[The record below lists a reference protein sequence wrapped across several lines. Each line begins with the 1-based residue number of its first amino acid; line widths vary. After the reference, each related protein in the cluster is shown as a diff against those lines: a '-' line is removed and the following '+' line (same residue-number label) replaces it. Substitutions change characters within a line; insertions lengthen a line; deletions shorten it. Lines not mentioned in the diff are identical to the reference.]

1 MKKLLKTLFLTLLF
15 IMTVPAFA
23 QAPKVKITGKVV
35 EKSTNQPLEYASVS
49 AQSVQNPSINDGIIT
64 NEKGEFTLSVF
75 PGNYNIKI
83 EFLGFNPTNLSNRA
97 VVKDLNI
104 GTIYVT
110 EDNQLLDEVVVT
122 VEKPLVEIKLDK
134 KVYNV
139 ADDVTVKGG
148 TASEVLDNVPSLS
161 VDQDGNVSLRGNEN
175 VKILIDGRPSGMTG
189 NVADV
194 LRTLPA
200 DAISKVEVITNPSA
214 RYEAEGGAGIVNIV
228 LKKGKG
234 QGVNGSASI
243 TGGTPENTRVNGNIN
258 VKGEKY
264 NFFANVG
271 YNKNNSPGNSKTNAA
286 YLNSNGD
293 VTYFMDEKRKNK
305 RANEGNNVNFG
316 IDLFLTENITW
327 TNSVLF
333 RNQNGNSKVN
343 VDYNNYDTNG
353 AINYLRNRD
362 SKDQNK
368 RKGVEYNT
376 RLETK
381 FAKDGHKLIIDGTAS
396 SNFNNE
402 NSTILDVTNGATLN
416 KLLNERTLNDE
427 KQRQMVGTVDY
438 VLPIGEKS
446 QFEAGYRGSFNDQ
459 VTAFEVDSLNGSIW
473 VPNSIYTNT
482 FQYMEKVNALYSQF
496 GSKISKFSYLL
507 GLRWEDSKINVNEF
521 ISQSYNTK
529 RYNDFFPSAFLAY
542 EVNDNSNVTLSY
554 SRRIN
559 RPRGRMLN
567 PFSNYSSNINLF
579 QGNPDLDPSKTN
591 AFDLGYMTKFGKKV
605 TFNTSV
611 YLNHTQ
617 DAYQFVSRE
626 SGAFVDGVPVILS
639 SPINLATEYR
649 YGAEFNVMYNP
660 FKWWRLNANVNVFR
674 SESKGD
680 YSYVNFQN
688 QTITQNFD
696 NETFAAN
703 ARLTSK
709 VTLPWKIDWQ
719 TNISYRAPETRAQGK
734 IKSETGVNLGFSKD
748 VLKDKATIA
757 LNVQDLFNSR
767 IRRMDTN
774 LTSVISSTEM
784 QWRERQIN
792 LTFTY
797 RFNRAKNEKE
807 RGKEMNMGGEE
818 MMGGM

>member
-1 MKKLLKTLFLTLLF
+1 MKKLLKILCAFLFL
-15 IMTVPAFA
+15 ISIPAVTHA
-23 QAPKVKITGKVV
+23 QKVKITGKVI
-35 EKSTNQPLEYASVS
+35 EKLTNQPLEYANVIAQNAQNSSV
-49 AQSVQNPSINDGIIT
+49 IDGNIT
-64 NEKGEFTLSVF
+64 NANGEFSLSVP

-83 EFLGFNPTNLSNRA
+83 DFLGFKPTQINNRA
-97 VVKDLNI
+97 VVKDLDL

-110 EDNQLLDEVVVT
+110 EDNQTLDDLVIS

-148 TASEVLDNVPSLS
+148 TASEVLDNVPSLA
-161 VDQDGNVSLRGNEN
+161 VDQDGNVSLRGNDN
-175 VKILIDGRPSGMTG
+175 VVILIDGRPSGMTG

-228 LKKGKG
+228 LKRGKG
-234 QGVNGSASI
+234 QGVNGSVSVTA
-243 TGGTPENTRVNGNIN
+243 GTPENTRINGNVN
-258 VKGEKY
+258 VKGDKY
-264 NFFANVG
+264 NFFASAG
-271 YNKNNSPGNSKTNAA
+271 YNKSNSPGNSKTDASYLNAA
-286 YLNSNGD
+286 SEIA
-293 VTYFMDEKRKNK
+293 YFMDEKSKSK
-305 RANEGNNVNFG
+305 RRNEGNNVNFG
-316 IDLFLTENITW
+316 LDLFLTENITW
-327 TNSVLF
+327 TNSVMF
-333 RNQNGNSKVN
+333 RTQDGRRKNT
-343 VDYNNYDTNG
+343 VDYTNYDTNG
-353 AINYLRNRD
+353 IISYLRNRD
-362 SKDQNK
+362 SDTKSD
-368 RKGVEYNT
+368 RSGVEYNT
-376 RLETK
+376 RLETR
-381 FAKDGHKLIIDGTAS
+381 FAKEGHKLIVDGAAS
-396 SNFNNE
+396 SNFDNDNA
-402 NSTILDVTNGATLN
+402 TILDVTNGSALN
-416 KLLNERTLNDE
+416 KILNERTLSDE
-427 KQRQMVGTVDY
+427 KQRRMLGTVDY
-438 VLPIGEKS
+438 VLPLGENS
-446 QFEAGYRGSFNDQ
+446 QFEAGYRGSYSNMTTEFKVEAFDAGNWITNDR
-459 VTAFEVDSLNGSIW
+459 
-473 VPNSIYTNT
+473 YTNT
-482 FQYMEKVNALYSQF
+482 FQYEETVNALYSQF
-496 GSKISKFSYLL
+496 GSKVNKFSYLL
-507 GLRWEDSKINVNEF
+507 GLRWEDSKINVNEI

-529 RYNDFFPSAFLAY
+529 RYNDFFPSAFVAY
-542 EVNDNSNVTLSY
+542 EISDETSITASY

-591 AFDLGYMTKFGKKV
+591 AFDLGYMTKFGKV
-605 TFNTSV
+605 TFNASA

-626 SGAFVDGVPVILS
+626 SGAFVDGIPVILS

-649 YGAEFNVMYNP
+649 YGAEFNVMYSP
-660 FKWWRLNANVNVFR
+660 YKWWRLNANVNLYR

-680 YSYVNFQN
+680 YTYINFQN
-688 QTITQNFD
+688 QAVTQNFD

-709 VTLPWKIDWQ
+709 ITLPGKIDWQ

-734 IKSETGVNLGFSKD
+734 VKSETGVNLGFSKD

-767 IRRMDTN
+767 KRRMETN
-774 LTSVISSTEM
+774 LASVISNSEM

-797 RFNRAKNEKE
+797 RFNKPKNEKE
-807 RGKEMNMGGEE
+807 RFRNEEMNGDE
-818 MMGGM
+818 MMGM

>member
-35 EKSTNQPLEYASVS
+35 EKSTNQPLEYASIS

-343 VDYNNYDTNG
+343 VDYNNYDTND